1 MNDYLLRTDTKQQMD
16 AALSRVGLLDGER
29 LAEGVFVD
37 YIGAIPAVFDIE
49 GEEIKPSD
57 TRFHANLRTV
67 FPLTADQVAGLP
79 TFAPLP
85 AVPYRVFA

>member
-1 MNDYLLRTDTKQQMD
+1 MMDIMLRTDDRESMEIALAD
-16 AALSRVGLLDGER
+16 AGLLHEGR
-29 LAEGVFVD
+29 LADGVFVD

-57 TRFHANLRTV
+57 TRFHANIRTV
-67 FPLTADQVAGLP
+67 FPLTAEQVAALP